1 MTDDERPLPSSG
13 TAGPEPRP
21 VDRSRGGAG
30 DSSDDGF
37 GGGRSA
43 GHLEGHDAEAPE
55 PETPLDPSEAARE
68 AALAALGR
76 ARAAAKAKGLRP
88 GMRPAKR
95 RRRPDEAAYTG
106 ARVDTVGGRDPSLL
120 GEQLQH
126 LLAQRGWQTEVAV
139 GSVMGRW
146 GQIVGADIAAHTE
159 PLTYQDGVLTVR
171 TSSTAWATTLRL
183 QSSMLIGRLNDEIGP
198 DAVTELRFVGPNA
211 PSWKR
216 GYRSATDGRGPRDT
230 YG

>member
-1 MTDDERPLPSSG
+1 MADDDAQPESTDASTTSD
-13 TAGPEPRP
+13 P
-21 VDRSRGGAG
+21 VEADRGE
-30 DSSDDGF
+30 
-37 GGGRSA
+37 
-43 GHLEGHDAEAPE
+43 L
-55 PETPLDPSEAARE
+55 ARE

-76 ARAAAKAKGLRP
+76 ARASAKAKGLRP

-95 RRRPDEAAYTG
+95 RRRPDEATYTG
-106 ARVDTVGGRDPSLL
+106 ARVDTIGGRDPSLL

-146 GQIVGADIAAHTE
+146 GDIVGEYIAANTT

-171 TSSTAWATTLRL
+171 TASTAWATTLRL
-183 QSSMLIGRLNDEIGP
+183 DSSRIIGLLNDEIGP

-211 PSWKR
+211 PSWRR
-216 GYRSATDGRGPRDT
+216 GYRQASDGRGPRDT